1 MKGFRVLEKNG
12 QRETIPNGEDESV
25 CFMNTFKGLPVVLS
39 NQQTILGNSHTEKT
53 LQ

>member
-12 QRETIPNGEDESV
+12 QREIFPNGEDESV
-25 CFMNTFKGLPVVLS
+25 CFMNTSGGLPI
-39 NQQTILGNSHTEKT
+39 QQTILDTSHTEET